1 MSSIKVRQNHKSV
14 YVIYCHKNEKFKIFT
29 GVNTQVSTLCSII
42 SSHTARRT
50 FISLCLSKGMPIQDV
65 MKISG
70 HSDFKS
76 MKPYM
81 RITRK
86 DIRAVADRWDI

>member
-1 MSSIKVRQNHKSV
+1 MTTNTMLKDYFTDLEAGMSKKLAEKV
-14 YVIYCHKNEKFKIFT
+14 
-29 GVNTQVSTLCSII
+29 
-42 SSHTARRT
+42 TARRT
-50 FISLCLSKGMPIQDV
+50 FILLCLSKGMPIQDV

>member
-1 MSSIKVRQNHKSV
+1 M
-14 YVIYCHKNEKFKIFT
+14 IY
-29 GVNTQVSTLCSII
+29 
-42 SSHTARRT
+42 
-50 FISLCLSKGMPIQDV
+50 
-65 MKISG
+65 G

-86 DIRAVADRWDI
+86 DIRVVADRWEI